1 MSNLFRRTKVPTAS
15 KYTADHSGEKN
26 PTFKNLTEVKN
37 SLSITEYTLKT
48 IEADII
54 VWFDKNPTLGEQN
67 MGKLSQK
74 AKLKPLI
81 MHLDK
86 KHGHLFQ
93 STESQDFR
101 IKCFHTIIMRRHTN
115 IKRNMNRRLKNPKS
129 GHFSGPESTPETQ
142 QFSESRQSSQPI
154 FRGSTAAPEVDQDR
168 RPCISS
174 PMTPLSQARPEPARE
189 IGEIRLVAKIHR
201 EQIPNVA
208 IVSVQ
213 DLLPDETEARTK
225 IRIIKRIR
233 IETWF
238 QMITDDLDL
247 STAFIATYESPYGE
261 IKVKNDRNL
270 QSAIT
275 QAHEDNKGVVNFTI
289 TPRDELPSWV
299 KEKLCLMGT
308 NC

>member
-1 MSNLFRRTKVPTAS
+1 MSNLFKRTKVPTAQ

-37 SLSITEYTLKT
+37 SLNITEYTLKT

-54 VWFDKNPTLGEQN
+54 VWFDKNPTLGEQTL
-67 MGKLSQK
+67 GKLSQK

-81 MHLDK
+81 MYLDK
-86 KHGHLFQ
+86 KYGHLFQ
-93 STESQDFR
+93 SIESQDFR
-101 IKCFHTIIMRRHTN
+101 IKCFYTIIMCRYTN
-115 IKRNMNRRLKNPKS
+115 IRCNMNRRLKNPQS
-129 GHFSGPESTPETQ
+129 EHYSGPESPPETQ
-142 QFSESRQSSQPI
+142 QFSESGQPSQAL
-154 FRGSTAAPEVDQDR
+154 FRGSTAAPQDR

-189 IGEIRLVAKIHR
+189 IDEIRLVAKIHR

-213 DLLPDETEARTK
+213 DLLPDETQERTE
-225 IRIIKRIR
+225 IRIIKRIK

-238 QMITDDLDL
+238 QMMTDDLDL
-247 STAFIATYESPYGE
+247 STAFIVTYKSPYGE

-275 QAHEDNKGVVNFTI
+275 QAYEDNKGVVNFTI
-289 TPRDELPSWV
+289 TPQNELPS
-299 KEKLCLMGT
+299 
-308 NC
+308 